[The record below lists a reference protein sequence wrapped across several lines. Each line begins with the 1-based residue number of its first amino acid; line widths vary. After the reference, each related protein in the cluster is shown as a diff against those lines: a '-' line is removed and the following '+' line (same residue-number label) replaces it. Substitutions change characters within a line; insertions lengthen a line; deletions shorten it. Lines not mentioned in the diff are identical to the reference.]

1 MDFSTSSVF
10 DQQKGDSAEEIDL
23 SLVYHAAANGD
34 INTLTAVIRE
44 DPSILEC
51 CDSEGCT
58 PLMHAISGRQL
69 DTVKLLLKMGANI
82 NTQDARG
89 RTSLSL
95 ATYLGWLE
103 GCVSLLRNGAKQ
115 NIPDKNGRLPLHAAT
130 ADPNVRLLSVL
141 LQQSDLSEINH
152 QDNEGMTSLHWAAF
166 HNRPQHAQTLLHKG
180 ADPTLVDKDFK
191 TALHWAV
198 QSGNRILCS
207 IILSHHQG
215 PSIINY
221 DDENGK
227 TCIHIAAAAG
237 YSDIISELAKIP
249 ECNLQALDVD
259 DRTPL
264 HWAAAAGKADCVK
277 ALLHLGVDSSPRDI
291 SENTPLTYAMYC
303 GHTACVKLLSQE
315 NRPEFIHQVPS
326 QNNKFLKKEG
336 RFSMLNQIFFCK
348 KKREEDW
355 KANSKDRSRD
365 RSQREETS
373 EVDEIITTF
382 DCIMDASCK
391 GSYEECG
398 PAIDFQRRSTD
409 TKKYLISD
417 NNTPDCN
424 GLPPIRTQSLPP
436 ITVGHSFLTTSHTA
450 TSGLSL
456 GTDIHHLAH
465 WSQKSRSEHDLSDQ
479 RSSRQILGNPWKVD
493 TNQILTCKVW
503 RTMPSDNKLIDGLF
517 PDRSSHVLLCPPHLP
532 HLPNYPS
539 GKPFQQATLER
550 PKVKDLIPVRNNLA
564 PIINHCVQKAQ
575 LPPSRASQGVKESKS
590 LSLNSLRT
598 STSALPPALTTK
610 SSKAGL
616 SQSHLLYS
624 FLPVLSAEPLR
635 TSRVLPAIPRQKGS
649 GLTGEALNQSP
660 CKSNTDD

>member
-1 MDFSTSSVF
+1 MQSVMDFSTSSVF
-10 DQQKGDSAEEIDL
+10 DRQKGDSAEEIDL
-23 SLVYHAAANGD
+23 TLVYQAAANGD
-34 INTLTAVIRE
+34 INTLTTVIRE

-103 GCVSLLRNGAKQ
+103 GCVSLLRNGARQ

-166 HNRPQHAQTLLHKG
+166 HNQPQHVQTLLHKG

-207 IILSHHQG
+207 IILNHHQG

-227 TCIHIAAAAG
+227 TCIHVAAAAG
-237 YSDIISELAKIP
+237 YSDVISELAKIP

-277 ALLHLGVDSSPRDI
+277 TLLQLGVESSPRDI
-291 SENTPLTYAMYC
+291 NENTPLSYALFC
-303 GHTACVKLLSQE
+303 GHTACIALLSQE
-315 NRPEFIHQVPS
+315 NRPELVHHVSS
-326 QNNKFLKKEG
+326 QNNKLSKKEG
-336 RFSMLNQIFFCK
+336 RFSMLNQIFSSK
-348 KKREEDW
+348 KKKGDW
-355 KANSKDRSRD
+355 KANLKEKSRD
-365 RSQREETS
+365 RSKREETS

-382 DCIMDASCK
+382 DCIMDS
-391 GSYEECG
+391 SYNCSSKECMKVTDLKKRN
-398 PAIDFQRRSTD
+398 AD
-409 TKKYLISD
+409 TKKYLISE
-417 NNTPDCN
+417 NNTPDYN
-424 GLPPIRTQSLPP
+424 GFPPIRTQSLPP
-436 ITVGHSFLTTSHTA
+436 ITVSHSFLTSSHT
-450 TSGLSL
+450 TISSMNMESDSHNFV
-456 GTDIHHLAH
+456 T
-465 WSQKSRSEHDLSDQ
+465 WSQKSRSEHDLSSQ
-479 RSSRQILGNPWKVD
+479 RSSQQALDSPWKVD
-493 TNQILTCKVW
+493 KNQTSKYKDW
-503 RTMPSDNKLIDGLF
+503 TTMPSDNKLIDGLF
-517 PDRSSHVLLCPPHLP
+517 PNRSQHVLCPPHLP
-532 HLPNYPS
+532 HLPNLSP
-539 GKPFQQATLER
+539 GKNFQLTTLELPR
-550 PKVKDLIPVRNNLA
+550 VKDLTAVRNNLA
-564 PIINHCVQKAQ
+564 PIVKHCEQKVQLSPNQAPQGTKELKILRTGTSI
-575 LPPSRASQGVKESKS
+575 LPPTFA
-590 LSLNSLRT
+590 
-598 STSALPPALTTK
+598 TK
-610 SSKAGL
+610 STKAGL
-616 SQSHLLYS
+616 SQYS
-624 FLPVLSAEPLR
+624 FLSLQSTKPLR
-635 TSRVLPAIPRQKGS
+635 TSKVLPAIPSQKGS
-649 GLTGEALNQSP
+649 SFTSEMLDQSH
-660 CKSNTDD
+660 CDSISDH